1 MLILLSITT
10 NNLLGQSTTN
20 ISGQVIN
27 KTTGEV
33 VPFALVSID
42 NEGAITDEEGK
53 FQFPLI
59 NFKHNH
65 LTINVSCTGYKSTQ
79 LHIDTKAQ
87 SFYKIEIE
95 EDLVSLD
102 EVVVKGES
110 KSQEIEKSGFAVA
123 SIDMKD
129 LQMKS
134 LEINEILDQTAG
146 LRVRRDGGLGS
157 RTQININGLSGDAV
171 RIFIDGMPMESYG
184 SSYSINSLPA
194 SLIERIDVYKG
205 VVPIELGND
214 AMGGAINIITKDAS
228 KNEEQGGSMNVS
240 YSYGSFNTHRAD
252 INGSFRDKSGKT
264 VRVSAF
270 YNHSDNDY
278 WVWSDDIKIKDYRE
292 FLPDGSRNPDFLSV
306 IKTGEK
312 VRRFNDAY
320 RSYGAK
326 VDVGVTNKKWADQL
340 FLSINASEDYNE
352 SQHGARMLTPYGE
365 RYSTG
370 WTIAPSVNYQ
380 KRDFLTK
387 GLNITS
393 NVQFAVSQRAT
404 VDTTTNRYDWYGN
417 VIPPIG
423 NVTPLPGEGNNSTL
437 NKDQNTN
444 IIARISASYALA
456 ENHQLGFNY
465 SFNQY
470 NRSSDDPMA
479 ERERRD
485 FNTAN
490 IVNKQITGLTYQNSF
505 FNDRLK
511 NSVFVKHYYNRL
523 EQEKI
528 EYLDNTLDT
537 TFNVRPDANWGYGA
551 TTSFEI
557 SPRARISASAEQAVR
572 LVSTNEVFGNA
583 SREIYES
590 IDLQPEK
597 SFNVNLGGQFTL
609 IDQTRNDLRL
619 TSNFFFRNTYDRIR
633 SRIMEQNDQSY
644 TMFENIGHVVSKGV
658 ELQLDYNIDNKW
670 DFMVQGYY
678 LDSRF
683 MEEYNSE
690 GRKNLHYMSREP
702 NMPYLTFS
710 ASAGRGFNSLFST
723 GDRLQISW
731 YLNYIHEFHF
741 DWDIIGNQN
750 KPIIPSQLLNDI
762 NVSYTFSNKRA
773 TVSLD
778 CKNIFNQMA
787 FDNFG
792 VQKPGRSIFGKLTY
806 RIN

>member
-1 MLILLSITT
+1 MTT
-10 NNLLGQSTTN
+10 TFNSTYAQEGRF
-20 ISGQVIN
+20 IEGQVMN
-27 KTTGEV
+27 KVSKEE
-33 VPFALVSID
+33 VPFALIQLIGETKGVV
-42 NEGAITDEEGK
+42 TDIQGK
-53 FQFPLI
+53 F
-59 NFKHNH
+59 K
-65 LTINVSCTGYKSTQ
+65 LTNVPSNAQVKISCTGYLEQ
-79 LHIDTKAQ
+79 IIDVPSNQTTPIKV
-87 SFYKIEIE
+87 FLE

-102 EVVVKGES
+102 EVVVKGET
-110 KSQEIEKSGFAVA
+110 KAQEIEKSGFAVA
-123 SIDMKD
+123 SIDTKD
-129 LQMKS
+129 LQMQS

-157 RTQININGLSGDAV
+157 STQININGLSGNAV

-184 SSYSINSLPA
+184 SSYSINSIPV

-214 AMGGAINIITKDAS
+214 ALGGAINIITKDAT
-228 KNEEQGGSMNVS
+228 KQGLEGSSLNVA

-264 VRVSAF
+264 VRLSAF

-278 WVWSDDIKIKDYRE
+278 EVWSDDIKIKDYRE

-306 IKTGEK
+306 IKTGERVK
-312 VRRFNDAY
+312 RFNDAY
-320 RSYGAK
+320 SSYGAK
-326 VDVGVTNKKWADQL
+326 IDVGVTNKKWADQL
-340 FLSINASEDYNE
+340 FFSVNASEDYKE

-365 RYSTG
+365 RYSRG

-380 KRDFLTK
+380 KRDFLVK
-387 GLNITS
+387 GLDINS
-393 NVQFAVSQRAT
+393 NVQYAISQRAT

-417 VIPPIG
+417 LIPPVG
-423 NVTPLPGEGNNSTL
+423 GVTPLPGEGNNSTL
-437 NKDQNTN
+437 NQDHNKNLIVRLSGVYSFNDQ
-444 IIARISASYALA
+444 
-456 ENHQLGFNY
+456 HQIGFNY

-490 IVNKQITGLTYQNSF
+490 IVNKQITGFTYQNSLF
-505 FNDRLK
+505 DDKLK
-511 NSVFVKHYYNRL
+511 SSVFVKHYYNRL

-528 EYLDNTLDT
+528 EYTNNVLDT
-537 TFNVRPDANWGYGA
+537 VYNVRPDDNWGYGA
-551 TTSFEI
+551 TMSYEV
-557 SPRARISASAEQAVR
+557 SPRVRINASAEQAVR
-572 LVSTNEVFGNA
+572 LVNTNEVFGNA

-590 IDLQPEK
+590 TDLQPEK
-597 SFNVNLGGQFTL
+597 SFNVNLGSQIKLVDNSTHEL
-609 IDQTRNDLRL
+609 SMNT
-619 TSNFFFRNTYDRIR
+619 NFFFRDTYDRIR
-633 SRIMEQNDQSY
+633 STIIEQNDQSY

-658 ELQLDYNIDNKW
+658 ELQFDYNLGGKW
-670 DFMVQGYY
+670 NFMVQGYY

-683 MEEYNSE
+683 MEEFNSE
-690 GRKNLHYMSREP
+690 GVRNIHYMAREP
-702 NMPYLTFS
+702 NMPYLTFN
-710 ASAGRGFNSLFST
+710 AGAGRSFNSLFNT
-723 GDRLQISW
+723 GDRLQVNW
-731 YLNYIHEFHF
+731 NFAYIHEFHF
-741 DWDIIGNQN
+741 DWDVIGDQN
-750 KPIIPSQLLNDI
+750 KPIIPTQALHDI

-778 CKNIFNQMA
+778 CKNIFDQMA